1 MLVGKRMTQP
11 VITINPDMPIQDAL
25 NLMKKEGVR
34 RFPVVDKKGELVGIV
49 AESDLLN
56 ASPSDVSSLS
66 VFELTYLLSK
76 IKVDG
81 IMTKDVITVT
91 EDMPIEEAA
100 RIMADKKIGGLPV
113 MRDNKVVG
121 MITETDLFKTFLELL
136 GARTP
141 GIRLTVL
148 VKDVPGKLLELTQAI
163 CKVNGNIIS
172 VSTFLGESARM
183 GRITFKIENVDLN
196 TLKKAIEPYV
206 EQIEDIREM
215 KIA

>member
-113 MRDNKVVG
+113 MCDNKVVG

>member
-34 RFPVVDKKGELVGIV
+34 RFPVIDKKGELVGIV

-76 IKVDG
+76 IKIDG
-81 IMTKDVITVT
+81 IMTKNVITVS

-172 VSTFLGESARM
+172 VSTFLGESART

-206 EQIEDIREM
+206 EHIEDIREM